1 MESQVILSKLN
12 SARIAYGVDRAVQAN
27 LASPVAVVDWSRAT
41 NATKTT
47 WLQYVSAY
55 NSSGTVPTLGSDVH
69 RTSAFSAVMAVLSPR
84 FVPGHIPGRTA
95 DFTAAASNLVLDLS
109 SDATEQ
115 INISGAVDSNGDAV
129 SGETYTYVSAEPTHA
144 SVSSTGLV
152 TGLIVDASVVITVT
166 SSSGV
171 SKTLTFSV
179 QA

>member
-1 MESQVILSKLN
+1 MILGKLN
-12 SARIAYGVDRAVQAN
+12 AARIAYGVDRAVQAN
-27 LASPVAVVDWSRAT
+27 LASPAAVAVWEKTT
-41 NATKTT
+41 NAIRTT

-69 RTSAFSAVMAVLSPR
+69 RTSAFVAVMSVVSPKR
-84 FVPGHIPGRTA
+84 FPGQVAGRTA

-115 INISGAVDSNGDAV
+115 INISGAVDFNGDAV
-129 SGETYTYVSAEPTHA
+129 SGETYTYTSAEPTHA
-144 SVSSTGLV
+144 SVSVSGLV
-152 TGLIVDASVVITVT
+152 TGLIVDASVVITIT

-171 SKTLTFSV
+171 AKTLTFSV